1 MSVLPPLKSSDPM
14 ERVMNI
20 YEDEDFEIKMN
31 RITDRMGYLILDIL
45 CMSLDKI
52 LTESDIYQ
60 EFLGARLEV
69 RREEPIRKPKDD
81 IPF

>member
-1 MSVLPPLKSSDPM
+1 
-14 ERVMNI
+14 MNI

-60 EFLGARLEV
+60 EFLVSRLEV

>member
-1 MSVLPPLKSSDPM
+1 
-14 ERVMNI
+14 MNI

-52 LTESDIYQ
+52 STESDIFQ
-60 EFLGARLEV
+60 EFLEARLAARSEA
-69 RREEPIRKPKDD
+69 PIRKPTDD
-81 IPF
+81 IQF